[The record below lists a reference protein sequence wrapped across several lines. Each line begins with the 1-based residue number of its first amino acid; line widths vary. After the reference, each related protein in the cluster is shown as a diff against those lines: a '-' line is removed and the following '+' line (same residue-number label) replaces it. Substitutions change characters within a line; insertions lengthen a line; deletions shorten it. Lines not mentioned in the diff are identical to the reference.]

1 MSVKSTFGT
10 AAAMIFWSLAALL
23 PQDLPAE
30 ELSAVARIDATRITI
45 DDQLMLT
52 VSLSG
57 DHANKAGDPD
67 LSTIEGF
74 KIVGS
79 SQSSNISIVNG
90 DVSRIKEFTYTLLPD
105 RVGTHKIGPIAVAI
119 GRKRHKTNAVVV
131 EVIESSVPRGAARK
145 IPRSPKTAEN
155 KAGQEEESAAQP
167 TIFLRAEADRE
178 RAFVGEQVTID
189 FVLYTNRSD
198 ISNLSRSE
206 MPSFDGFWAE
216 EIYSAKR
223 LQFTDRTIDGQS
235 YRSAL
240 LQRVAL
246 FPILSGEAVVD
257 SMVLTCQVPVRGR
270 RSRRSPFGGLF
281 EGMDP
286 FGRGKEILLRSR
298 PVAIRVDALPEAGRP
313 AGFTGSVG
321 EYTIDASIDVGE
333 VRVGDPLTLT
343 LRIAGTGNPEAI
355 REPGLILPE
364 TFEQYDP
371 KITESSSTASRL
383 MRGAKRFEYILIP
396 REEGE
401 STIPAIAFSYF
412 NPATKAYASVSTPA
426 FPVRIT
432 PGRAGEGAQEP
443 MLTRENILLIGKD
456 IRYIKPDRPK
466 LPAQGRPLYS
476 WWPFWLIQA
485 LPLVLIVGSALNK
498 RHRERLATDIG
509 YARLRRAGKEA
520 IRRLQASGKACQA
533 GKTADFHAGVA
544 NALTGYLAD
553 RVNVS
558 AAGMTREGIEAAL
571 EALGARNE
579 DRKAFVEILRE
590 CDFARFSPSGTD
602 ADGMRGLLARARDLI
617 RSLERGR

>member
-1 MSVKSTFGT
+1 MGIKSTFVIV
-10 AAAMIFWSLAALL
+10 AAMIFWSLAATL

-30 ELSAVARIDATRITI
+30 ELSAVARVDASRITI

-67 LSTIEGF
+67 LSMIEGF
-74 KIVGS
+74 RVVGS

-90 DVSRIKEFTYTLLPD
+90 DVSRIKEFTYTLLPKK
-105 RVGTHKIGPIAVAI
+105 VGTHRIGPIAVAI
-119 GRKRHKTNAVVV
+119 GRQRHKTNAVVV
-131 EVIESSVPRGAARK
+131 EVFESSVPMGAARE
-145 IPRSPKTAEN
+145 PSPSGKTAGD
-155 KAGQEEESAAQP
+155 KAGQGGEGAAQP
-167 TIFLRAEADRE
+167 RIFLRAEADRE

-223 LQFTDRTIDGQS
+223 LQFTDRTIDGQP

-246 FPILSGEAVVD
+246 FPILSGEAVID
-257 SMVLTCQVPVRGR
+257 SMVLTCQVPVSGR
-270 RSRRSPFGGLF
+270 RNRRSPFGGLF
-281 EGMDP
+281 EDMDP
-286 FGRGKEILLRSR
+286 FGRGKEIAIRSR
-298 PVAIRVDALPEAGRP
+298 PKTIRIDALPEAGRP
-313 AGFTGSVG
+313 EGFTGSVG
-321 EYTIDASIDVGE
+321 EYTIDASIDTGE
-333 VRVGDPLTLT
+333 VRVGDPLTLV
-343 LRIAGTGNPEAI
+343 LRIEGTGNPQAI
-355 REPGLILPE
+355 REPGLRLPDA
-364 TFEQYDP
+364 FEKYDP
-371 KITESSSTASRL
+371 KITESSSTADRL
-383 MRGAKRFEYILIP
+383 MRGEKRFEYILIP

-401 STIPAIAFSYF
+401 STIPAIALSYF
-412 NPATKAYASVSTPA
+412 NPATEAYASVSTPA
-426 FPVRIT
+426 FPVRVT
-432 PGRAGEGAQEP
+432 PGRAGEGMQEP

-456 IRYIKPDRPK
+456 IRYIKPDRQK

-476 WWPFWLIQA
+476 WWPFWIIQA
-485 LPLVLIVGSALNK
+485 LPLVLIIGSALQK
-498 RHRERLATDIG
+498 RHRERLATDVG
-509 YARLRRAGKEA
+509 YARLRRAGKAA

-533 GKTADFHAGVA
+533 GKAAEFHAGVA

-558 AAGMTREGIEAAL
+558 AAGMTRGGIEAAF
-571 EALGARNE
+571 ETLGARDE

-590 CDFARFSPSGTD
+590 CDFARFSPSGTN
-602 ADGMRGLLARARDLI
+602 ADGMRGLLGRARDLI